1 MLHYTSLLFI
11 SNAIHG
17 GLVCN
22 YMVEYLLMCLVG
34 TSLIHHS
41 KYYEL
46 YIGKKIIHTAD
57 ICLVY
62 TAFCMSF
69 YNIIEIY
76 QVIGL
81 VFSVYLNILTLS
93 ISAAIGIT
101 TAYYEHKLTLYNVNW
116 RYLHAFFHIFGCLGG
131 HLLLYNYS
139 QAFPYKCYEIC
150 KDIRI

>member
-41 KYYEL
+41 KYYDI
-46 YIGKKIIHTAD
+46 YIGKKIIHTLD
-57 ICLVY
+57 MCLVY
-62 TAFCMSF
+62 TAFFMSI
-69 YNIIEIY
+69 YNIIKIY
-76 QVIGL
+76 QVIGFVYSL
-81 VFSVYLNILTLS
+81 YLNILSLT
-93 ISAAIGIT
+93 ISACIGVT
-101 TAYYEHKLTLYNVNW
+101 TTYFEHKLTRYKINW
-116 RYLHAFFHIFGCLGG
+116 RHLHALFHIFGCLGG

-139 QAFPYKCYEIC
+139 LAFPYKCYEIC

>member
-22 YMVEYLLMCLVG
+22 YIVEYLLMCLVG
-34 TSLIHHS
+34 TSVIHHS
-41 KYYEL
+41 KYYDL
-46 YIGKKIIHTAD
+46 YIGKKIVHIMD
-57 ICLVY
+57 VCLVY
-62 TAFCMSF
+62 TAFFMSI
-69 YNIIEIY
+69 YNIIKIY

-81 VFSVYLNILTLS
+81 VYSVYLNILCLS

-101 TAYYEHKLTLYNVNW
+101 TVYFEDKLRKYKVNW

-139 QAFPYKCYEIC
+139 LAYPYKCYEIC
-150 KDIRI
+150 NDIRI